1 MWDLLMKYLCPRDFR
16 RGEMEEKMNVQEQEN
31 DELQLEEQARERIK
45 QQYYGKK
52 QLLIYDDRFVN
63 FDPDSKNDIVGGE
76 KLTYDE
82 YIDIQMRSPNDK
94 GSLFICAIYTPI
106 SDFYG
111 TIARRSKDKKRI
123 CFNRIFFTYMYPDGM
138 TADARLCLVCG
149 R

>member
-1 MWDLLMKYLCPRDFR
+1 
-16 RGEMEEKMNVQEQEN
+16 MNVQEQEN

-82 YIDIQMRSPNDK
+82 YIDIQMPSKIMSGWMGQTLPRLRSVTASAFMRK
-94 GSLFICAIYTPI
+94 STAI
-106 SDFYG
+106 
-111 TIARRSKDKKRI
+111 
-123 CFNRIFFTYMYPDGM
+123 
-138 TADARLCLVCG
+138 
-149 R
+149 